1 MTDRLDRVEAICS
14 RNAEAIEV
22 NTEAIKVLI
31 EATQT
36 VSQRT
41 VAITEMMQSVEVH
54 RQEVT
59 ERLSRSIADGESR
72 FETMLAEA
80 RADREVTERL
90 SRSIADGESRF
101 ETMLAEARADRI
113 EWRRHIEAQNQ
124 VIQGL
129 LVQMANTNSRIDRL
143 EDS

>member
-1 MTDRLDRVEAICS
+1 MIDRLDRVEAVCD
-14 RNAEAIEV
+14 RNA
-22 NTEAIKVLI
+22 EAIKVLI
-31 EATQT
+31 EVTQT

-41 VAITEMMQSVEVH
+41 VAITEMMQSIESH

-59 ERLSRSIADGESR
+59 DRLSQAIADGESR
-72 FETMLAEA
+72 FETMLAES
-80 RADREVTERL
+80 RADREVTNRL
-90 SRSIADGESRF
+90 SQAIADGESRF

-129 LVQMANTNSRIDRL
+129 LVQMATTNSRIDQL
-143 EDS
+143 EGS

>member
-1 MTDRLDRVEAICS
+1 MADRLDRIEAVCD
-14 RNAEAIEV
+14 RNAEAVKV

-31 EATQT
+31 DVTQT

-41 VAITEMMQSVEVH
+41 VAITEMMQSVESH

-59 ERLSRSIADGESR
+59 DRLSQA
-72 FETMLAEA
+72 
-80 RADREVTERL
+80 
-90 SRSIADGESRF
+90 IADGESRF

-124 VIQGL
+124 MIQGL
-129 LVQMANTNSRIDRL
+129 LVQMATTNSRIDQL
-143 EDS
+143 EGS